1 MNLQNFYTLR
11 GMCKNLLKKEQNET
25 FKKSLLE
32 LLSEAENEIEK
43 IENPPHAPNINHL
56 PVQIVNKNRDGS
68 LAKPID
74 YGQMTDA
81 PPDIDIDNYDT
92 LNQWVT
98 TWMHWMRLNAPLL
111 NEDFDCVPKHE
122 AYDMEKFT
130 RPVLRPDLA
139 IVLGSGPSLET
150 YARFLKTFPGYILC
164 GPSNASACVA
174 LGAPP
179 HVVMAIDSGIGTVNY
194 LQGIDY
200 NKYKTILITSPTINT
215 EAAKLFTTR
224 LWFLS
229 MIQLGKGAQH
239 PFNIYQKLLYDN
251 VESWMFQAGCTV
263 NAEILQLH
271 MIESWYGKQFKAI
284 YLLGVDFAFFKGRAR
299 VKNYKELPDGTFQET
314 FAEKAVDV
322 PITNLPLRRA
332 ANGMISDEAMIG
344 YKRSLLTIWQITQQ
358 RIYDCSAGII
368 TEMPKCNFQEETTNG
383 YPGATKTYI
392 SQEDIF
398 NIYRKYMLEGGYVEG
413 KKSGLEGSVLSDDLQ
428 QDPF

>member
-1 MNLQNFYTLR
+1 MNLQHLYTLR
-11 GMCKNLLKKEQNET
+11 SVCKNLLKKE
-25 FKKSLLE
+25 KSPQFRQSLTE
-32 LLSEAENEIEK
+32 LLFASEGEIET
-43 IENPPHAPNINHL
+43 IEHPPHAPNINSL

-68 LAKPID
+68 PAQPID
-74 YGQMTDA
+74 YGQIADS
-81 PPDIDIDNYDT
+81 PPDIDLDNYNT

-98 TWMHWMRLNAPLL
+98 TWMHWLRMNAPLL
-111 NEDFDCVPKHE
+111 NADFDVVPKHE

-130 RPVLRPDLA
+130 RPVARPDLVA
-139 IVLGSGPSLET
+139 LLGSGPSLE
-150 YARFLKTFPGYILC
+150 ANAPFLKTFPGYIIC

-179 HVVMAIDSGIGTVNY
+179 HAILAIDSGMGTVNY

-215 EAAKLFTTR
+215 EAAKLFNTR

-229 MIQLGKGAQH
+229 LIQLGKGAQH

-263 NAEILQLH
+263 NAELLQLH
-271 MIESWYGKQFKAI
+271 MIESWYEKQFAAV
-284 YLLGVDFAFFKGRAR
+284 YLLGVDFAFFPGRAR
-299 VKNYKELPDGTFQET
+299 IKNYKELPDGTFQET

-322 PITNLPLRRA
+322 PISNLPLRRA

-358 RIYDCSAGII
+358 RIYDCSSGII
-368 TEMPKCNFQEETTNG
+368 TELPKRNFQEETTNG
-383 YPGATKTYI
+383 YPGATETYI

-398 NIYRKYMLEGGYVEG
+398 NTYRKYMLESGYVEG
-413 KKSGLEGSVLSDDLQ
+413 KASGLEGSVLSDDLQ

>member
-1 MNLQNFYTLR
+1 MNLQNLYTLK
-11 GMCKNLLKKEQNET
+11 GICKNLLKKEQNPD
-25 FKKSLLE
+25 FKKSLNE
-32 LLSEAENEIEK
+32 LLLASEGEIET
-43 IENPPHAPNINHL
+43 IEHPPHAPNINSL

-68 LAKPID
+68 LATAID

-81 PPDIDIDNYDT
+81 PPDLDIDNYNT

-98 TWMHWMRLNAPLL
+98 VWMHWLRVNATLL
-111 NEDFDCVPKHE
+111 NEDFSSEQKHE

-130 RPVLRPDLA
+130 RPVARPDLVA
-139 IVLGSGPSLET
+139 ILGSGPSLEKN
-150 YARFLKTFPGYILC
+150 APFLKDFPGYIIC

-174 LGAPP
+174 LGVAP

-200 NKYKTILITSPTINT
+200 NKHKTILITSPTIHND
-215 EAAKLFTTR
+215 AAKLFQTR

-229 MIQLGKGAQH
+229 LIQLGKGAQH

-271 MIESWYGKQFKAI
+271 MVESWYEKQFAAV

-299 VKNYKELPDGTFQET
+299 IKNYKELPDGTFQET
-314 FAEKAVDV
+314 FAEKATDI

-358 RIYDCSAGII
+358 RLYDCSEGII
-368 TEMPKCNFQEETTNG
+368 TEMPKKNFQEETTNG
-383 YPGATKTYI
+383 YQGATETYL

-398 NIYRKYMLEGGYVEG
+398 NIYRKYMLASGYIEG
-413 KKSGLEGSVLSDDLQ
+413 KASGLEGTPISDDLQ